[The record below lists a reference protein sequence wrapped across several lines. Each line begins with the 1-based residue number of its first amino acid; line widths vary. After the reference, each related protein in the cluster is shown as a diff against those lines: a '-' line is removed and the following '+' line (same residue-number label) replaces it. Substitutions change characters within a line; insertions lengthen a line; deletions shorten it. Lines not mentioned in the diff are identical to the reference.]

1 MSEVRNVIVIGS
13 GPAGLTAAI
22 YAARANLEPLVIE
35 GEPSSTSDQPG
46 GQLMLTTEVENFPGF
61 PDGIMGPELMMNF
74 RAQAE
79 RFGAEFITEKV
90 SRIDFSQRPFKVWIR
105 DQEYQAKSII
115 VSTGAQSLMLGLDE
129 EERLMGHGLSTCAT
143 CDGFFFRGQ
152 EIAVV
157 GGGDSAIEEATFL
170 TKFADKVTI
179 IHRRDELRASKIM
192 QDRARANPKIE
203 FLWNHTVTAIKGDD
217 RVAGIEVT
225 STVDG
230 AVSEMPVTGLFVAI
244 GHRPNTDLFQ
254 GVLDMEDNGYLITKG
269 QSTYTN
275 VDGVFACGDVQ
286 DHTYRQAITAAGSGC
301 MAAID
306 AERWLEDREDD
317 DLATI
322 EEHWASTQVDATT

>member
-22 YAARANLEPLVIE
+22 YTARANMAPLVIE

-90 SRIDFSQRPFKVWIR
+90 TRVDFSERPFRVWVR
-105 DQEYQAKSII
+105 DQEYRAKSII

-129 EERLMGHGLSTCAT
+129 ESRLMGHGLSTCAT

-157 GGGDSAIEEATFL
+157 GGGDSALEEATFL
-170 TKFADKVTI
+170 TRFADKVTI

-192 QDRARANPKIE
+192 QDRAFANPKIE
-203 FLWNHTVTAIKGDD
+203 FLWNHTVTAIKGTDKVGGHRGD
-217 RVAGIEVT
+217 EHRRRFGLR
-225 STVDG
+225 
-230 AVSEMPVTGLFVAI
+230 TG
-244 GHRPNTDLFQ
+244 GHRPVRRDRPPPEHRPLP
-254 GVLDMEDNGYLITKG
+254 GRSRHGG
-269 QSTYTN
+269 QRLPHRPDRVRRTRTSRACSPAATSRTTPTARRSPLPAPGAWQRSTPN
-275 VDGVFACGDVQ
+275 
-286 DHTYRQAITAAGSGC
+286 AGSR
-301 MAAID
+301 AA
-306 AERWLEDREDD
+306 RTTTPP
-317 DLATI
+317 TI
-322 EEHWASTQVDATT
+322 EEHWASTQVDA

>member
-1 MSEVRNVIVIGS
+1 MSSDTVRNVIIIGS

-22 YAARANLEPLVIE
+22 YAARANLEPLIIE

-61 PDGIMGPELMMNF
+61 PDGIMGPELMINF
-74 RAQAE
+74 RSQAQ

-90 SRIDFSQRPFKVWIR
+90 TRVDFDSRPFRVWVR
-105 DQEYQAKSII
+105 DTDYQAHSII
-115 VSTGAQSLMLGLDE
+115 VSTGARSLMLGLE
-129 EERLMGHGLSTCAT
+129 SEKRLLGHGLSTCAT

-152 EIAVV
+152 HIAVV
-157 GGGDSAIEEATFL
+157 GGGDSAVEEATFL
-170 TKFADKVTI
+170 TKFADKVTL

-192 QDRARANPKIE
+192 QDRAHANPKIE
-203 FLWNHTVTAIKGDD
+203 FLWNHTVTEINGDTK
-217 RVAGIEVT
+217 VESIEVT

-230 AVSEMPVTGLFVAI
+230 TVSTLPVTGVFVAI
-244 GHRPNTDLFQ
+244 GHQPNTDLFK
-254 GVLDMEDNGYLITKG
+254 GILDMEDTGYLVTQPG
-269 QSTYTN
+269 STYTN

-306 AERWLEDREDD
+306 AERWLE
-317 DLATI
+317 AQ
-322 EEHWASTQVDATT
+322 HH